1 MEPNEAIVMD
11 IVIIRNVET
20 VKYKKS
26 LEKNAKNPLI
36 KVRMVPFVMLVKL
49 FQIQVLILNQILIPI
64 QNQPQILDVLQSI
77 QNCENVKNVLIT
89 YELFV
94 MNLVEMDSLMK
105 EKNVMMES
113 LMERNLVRVLLYVK
127 LVNVEMDILQKER
140 TVEDV
145 LKILENVQMDVEMGK
160 RI

>member
-20 VKYKKS
+20 VKYKKN
-26 LEKNAKNPLI
+26 LEKNAKNQLI

-64 QNQPQILDVLQSI
+64 QNQPQILDVLRSI

-113 LMERNLVRVLLYVK
+113 LMEQNLVRVLQYVK
-127 LVNVEMDILQKER
+127 LVNVEMDTLQKER
-140 TVEDV
+140 TVENV
-145 LKILENVQMDVEMGK
+145 LKILENVQTDVEMGK